1 MNKYVLRTSLVWIGI
16 VAIVIAG
23 FLFYRSRKAAP
34 PAKTNSSMKSSGSSD
49 EQPVA
54 EGPAPTSASQPASTA
69 AAGGSQTGPSTQ
81 TPMQTPLT
89 PVQITP
95 QRMQS
100 IGVQVGTVEYKHLD
114 NDVRATGNV
123 DIDERLLAYVQVRFP
138 GYIRKVY
145 ANATYLY
152 VRKGQPLFT
161 VYSPDLVATQQE
173 YLLARQNQKA
183 LSTSTV
189 DGVAAGAAE
198 LSAAAEQ
205 RLQQWEVPQSELAR
219 LKETGKPI
227 VDLTINSPVSGY
239 ITEYNALPNMYVE
252 PSTRLYTVADLSS
265 VWVYAQVF
273 QDDVGRLKPGDAASI
288 TVDSY
293 PGRTFYGRIDDILPQ
308 VDLATRTVRVR
319 LVIAN
324 RGLKLKPGMF
334 VNVDLKAPLGRLLTV
349 PASAVFQT
357 GTHQLVFLDQGD
369 GNLDPKEVVLGPR
382 AGDEYV
388 VLKGLKVHQKIVTSA
403 NFLIDSESQLQAAAG
418 SFAPPPPGAGSNNS
432 APSAQAKI
440 DFTTDPNPPHK
451 AGNTFRVQLTN
462 TSGAPISGAQ
472 VAVTF
477 YMPAMPA
484 MGMSA
489 MKTTVTL
496 SDKGNGLY
504 EGQGNLGSGGSWQTT
519 ITAQQNGKMLATK
532 LLHVN
537 AEGGM

>member
-1 MNKYVLRTSLVWIGI
+1 MNKYIVRTSLVWIGI
-16 VAIVIAG
+16 LAVAIVG
-23 FLFYRSRKAAP
+23 LLVYRSHKATT
-34 PAKTNSSMKSSGSSD
+34 PAKTKSSMSTE

-54 EGPAPTSASQPASTA
+54 EGPAPAPASQSAKMPAMGGSSTA
-69 AAGGSQTGPSTQ
+69 PTPQA
-81 TPMQTPLT
+81 PMQMPLT
-89 PVQITP
+89 PVQISP

-114 NDVRATGNV
+114 SDVRATGNV
-123 DIDERLLAYVQVRFP
+123 DIDQRLLAYVQVRFP

-152 VRKGQPLFT
+152 VRKGEPLFT

-189 DGVAAGAAE
+189 DGVASGAAA
-198 LSAAAEQ
+198 LSSAAEQ

-293 PGRTFYGRIDDILPQ
+293 PGQTFSGRIDDILPQ

-334 VNVDLKAPLGRLLTV
+334 VNVDLKSALGRQLTV

-357 GTHQLVFLDQGD
+357 GTRSVVFLDQGD
-369 GNLDPKEVVLGPR
+369 GSLDPKEVVLGPR
-382 AGDEYV
+382 AGDEFV

-418 SFAPPPPGAGSNNS
+418 SFAPPPPGAGSNN
-432 APSAQAKI
+432 APTSAQAKI
-440 DFTTDPNPPHK
+440 DFTTDPTPARK
-451 AGNTFRVQLTN
+451 GSNTFRVRLTN
-462 TSGAPISGAQ
+462 ASGAPISGAQ

-496 SDKGNGLY
+496 TDKGNGVY

-532 LLHVN
+532 MLHVN